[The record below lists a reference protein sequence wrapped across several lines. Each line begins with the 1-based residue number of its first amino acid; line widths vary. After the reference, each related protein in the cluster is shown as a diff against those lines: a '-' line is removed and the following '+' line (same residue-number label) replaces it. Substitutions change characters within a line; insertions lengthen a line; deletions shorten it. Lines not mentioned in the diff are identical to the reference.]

1 MLRAARVR
9 SITAVAQI
17 AVADVD
23 RFVRELAVQA
33 SASAV
38 RFGPAQADAA

>member
-1 MLRAARVR
+1 MQL
-9 SITAVAQI
+9 

-33 SASAV
+33 SSSSV
-38 RFGPAQADAA
+38 RFVPV